1 LLHQYLIVISL
12 GRAVSV
18 DIPLLARHV
27 VSYVV
32 APLWL
37 LYHFW
42 GRYFRTTKTELPR
55 REKEREKE
63 SNSHLDRI
71 SHIRVLAAMAC
82 PPLHLPTFQASDAFG
97 PTHLPLK
104 PPAPAIQQHNVRLR
118 REKEREPIPAS
129 TATSERTHAGLANA
143 ALGTYLIPITPP
155 RPLSLK
161 RVLRMDTQARE
172 SAPSH
177 EQAEQ
182 WCSWLATLSQWQRR
196 AEER

>member
-1 LLHQYLIVISL
+1 M
-12 GRAVSV
+12 
-18 DIPLLARHV
+18 
-27 VSYVV
+27 
-32 APLWL
+32 
-37 LYHFW
+37 LYH
-42 GRYFRTTKTELPR
+42 TLLPLCGFCITFGDVTLEQQRLNYLDERR
-55 REKEREKE
+55 RERKKAIHTLTESHTSGYSLQWHARRFIYLCFKPATPSGRHTYLESLQLLL
-63 SNSHLDRI
+63 SNST
-71 SHIRVLAAMAC
+71 M
-82 PPLHLPTFQASDAFG
+82 FG
-97 PTHLPLK
+97 F
-104 PPAPAIQQHNVRLR
+104 V
-118 REKEREPIPAS
+118 EKEREPIPAS